1 MKNYRTD
8 EQFNEICESMSNG
21 NWTQAGQECVDY
33 GFYANDL
40 RIKQEIARDNGDNLI
55 EDDFD
60 FAELIEIANKIRG
73 TK

>member
-1 MKNYRTD
+1 MTDYRTSDQFD
-8 EQFNEICESMSNG
+8 EIETSMLNG

-40 RIKQEIARDNGDNLI
+40 HIAHDTAVAEGRYTP
-55 EDDFD
+55 DDIWD
-60 FAELIEIANKIRG
+60 YVELIEIANKIRG